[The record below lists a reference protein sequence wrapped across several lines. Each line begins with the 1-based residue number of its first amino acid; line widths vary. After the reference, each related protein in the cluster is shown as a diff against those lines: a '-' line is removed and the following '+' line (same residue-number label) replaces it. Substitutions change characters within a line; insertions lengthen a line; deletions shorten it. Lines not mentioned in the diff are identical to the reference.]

1 MPGKQ
6 ARLCNAIWIAHYQFA
21 LLTHRSGWALCFLGE
36 NEQFE
41 CLPPPSPLSHLTHSP
56 PVVFHKWFLNVGV
69 PVFVALWGENF
80 EPNLGF
86 HMSPQDHKHGMQPAA
101 VTKGRLPCSAAE
113 LQLFHA
119 ILYFCPLGQ

>member
-6 ARLCNAIWIAHYQFA
+6 ARLCDAIWIAHYQFA

-56 PVVFHKWFLNVGV
+56 PIVLYKWFFNVGV
-69 PVFVALWGENF
+69 PVFVALWGEKF
-80 EPNLGF
+80 EPHLGF
-86 HMSPQDHKHGMQPAA
+86 HMSPQDYKHWMQPAA

-113 LQLFHA
+113 LHFRA
-119 ILYFCPLGQ
+119 ILYFRPLGQ